1 MYGINETVYNKLM
14 DYFRKNNEIRQV
26 ILFGSRAKG
35 KEKYNSDIDLWIEC
49 NEEYTGKIKYEIDD
63 IVGVYSCDILFNRL
77 NNQEIK
83 EQIKRDGVLIYKK

>member
-35 KEKYNSDIDLWIEC
+35 KEKYNSDIDLWIE
-49 NEEYTGKIKYEIDD
+49 
-63 IVGVYSCDILFNRL
+63 
-77 NNQEIK
+77 
-83 EQIKRDGVLIYKK
+83 